1 MLRIGLLIFAL
12 VSAGTVSVRAADI
25 SDEII
30 YFVMV
35 DRFSDGDVNNNLDVD
50 LDNPLAF
57 QGGDLVGLTGQ
68 LDEISSLGATM
79 IWITPVALQ
88 IGAPI
93 FSEFGDFTTGK
104 GDFYPHHGYWAKD
117 LGQID
122 PRYGSEEDLKA
133 LVDGAHD
140 RGMKVIL
147 DVVYNHLGYG
157 MEHDPT
163 FAKWLRYGDECSG
176 SDPIISCLAGLPDFK
191 TELPEVREYL
201 FETQL
206 GLAQRVGLDGF
217 RLDTVRHVT
226 HDFWQAHRDLVDA
239 RLGED
244 FLLLGEVWDGDRF
257 VARKYFADDEMDGLF
272 DFSFRDRVIKLVS
285 GVYDAAKF
293 GRYLDKRHDIAG
305 GYSLAPFLSNHD
317 MPMLLSMFGGDKR
330 ALSMAA
336 TILLTIEGPPVIP
349 YGEEIGRR
357 GGIWPDNRQVMAWGE
372 RDIMPGA
379 GIARDENLRDVF
391 VDLIALRK
399 QFPEL
404 RGDAFEVIYSDDDV
418 LAYMRGQDVLV
429 VINRHKTQSSVQF
442 DMPRQNYWALLF
454 SSTGEVLEEYQE
466 GTFEFPP
473 RSAWVFLRDGV
484 SACGMSRNC

>member
-1 MLRIGLLIFAL
+1 MLRFSLLVLAL
-12 VSAGTVSVRAADI
+12 LSVGSVSARAADI

-35 DRFSDGDVNNNLDVD
+35 DRFADGDTNNNFDVD
-50 LDNPLAF
+50 LGNPLAF
-57 QGGDLVGLTGQ
+57 QGGDLVGLMAQ

-88 IGAPI
+88 ISAPI
-93 FSEFGDFTTGK
+93 VNDHGN
-104 GDFYPHHGYWAKD
+104 FYPHHGYWAED
-117 LGQID
+117 LGQVD
-122 PRYGSEEDLKA
+122 PRYGTEADLKA

-163 FAKWLRYGDECSG
+163 FAEWLRYGDECSG
-176 SDPIISCLAGLPDFK
+176 SDPIISCLAGLPDFR

-206 GLAQRVGLDGF
+206 GLAERVGLDGF

-226 HDFWQAHRDLVDA
+226 HGFWQEHRDLVDA

-244 FLLLGEVWDGDRF
+244 FVLLGEVWDADRF
-257 VARKYFADDEMDGLF
+257 VARKYFPNDEMDGLF

-293 GRYLDKRHDIAG
+293 GRYLDKRHDVEA

-317 MPMLLSMFGGDKR
+317 MPMLLSMFGGDTR
-330 ALSMAA
+330 ALAMAT
-336 TILLTIEGPPVIP
+336 TIMLTIEGPPVIP
-349 YGEEIGRR
+349 YGEEIGRQ
-357 GGIWPDNRQVMAWGE
+357 GGIWPDNREVMAWGE
-372 RDIMPGA
+372 RDILPGT
-379 GIARDENLRDVF
+379 GMARDEILRDVF

-399 QFPEL
+399 QFSDL
-404 RGDAFEVIYSDDDV
+404 RGDDFEVVYSDDDA
-418 LAYMRGQDVLV
+418 LAYMRGKDVLV
-429 VINRHKTQSSVQF
+429 VINRHKTESSVQF
-442 DMPRQNYWALLF
+442 DMPLDSHWRLLF
-454 SSTGEVLEEYQE
+454 SSTGENLEEYQE
-466 GTFEFPP
+466 GTFEFSPL
-473 RSAWVFLRDGV
+473 SAWVFLRDGE
-484 SACGMSRNC
+484 